1 MRDKHINIQRVIAIL
16 FGCLVCVSFILSAAS
31 KTPPPITPP
40 TQAFLDQTSQ
50 NSAIHFDEERAFK
63 ELTELVKRGQR
74 YYGAPMRD
82 EAVNW
87 LVDQFKKMDAKV
99 SLQSLQKIEPKSQV
113 SFKLTNIIG
122 RLHPER
128 SSRVILGSHWDTRLW
143 AEEDQAVGQRQRPI
157 TGANDGSSGVAV
169 LLEVARQLEQLNL
182 THIGVDIVFFD
193 GEEFGRP
200 GSNDYCA
207 GSRYFAKELKQYFKT
222 ELPIGVIV
230 IDMVGDKNL
239 SFPPEKSSVHHAR
252 SLTRLVWSEGVRLKL
267 PAFINGLGGGPVKP
281 KSLWIVDD
289 HSPFQKLG
297 IPSTLIIDLDY
308 AHWHTHQDTMDK
320 ISAQSLKQTGLAL
333 LATLK
338 KMDEAE
344 STK

>member
-31 KTPPPITPP
+31 KTPPPIPP
-40 TQAFLDQTSQ
+40 TQAFLHQTSQ
-50 NSAIHFDEERAFK
+50 NSALRFDEERAFK
-63 ELTELVKRGQR
+63 ELTELVRRGQR

-87 LVDQFKKMDAKV
+87 LADQLKKMDVKV

-239 SFPPEKSSVHHAR
+239 SFPPEKSSVHHAK
-252 SLTRLVWSEGVRLKL
+252 SLTRLVWSEGIRLKL
-267 PAFINGLGGGPVKP
+267 PAFITGLGGGPVKP

-338 KMDEAE
+338 KMDEAK